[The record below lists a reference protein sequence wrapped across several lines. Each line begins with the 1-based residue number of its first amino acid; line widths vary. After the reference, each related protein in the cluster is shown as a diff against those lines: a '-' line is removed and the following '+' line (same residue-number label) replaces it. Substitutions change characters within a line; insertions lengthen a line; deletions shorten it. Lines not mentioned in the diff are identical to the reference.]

1 MQRTTRARS
10 PVPPDGLAGLGSVE
24 LLEENQR
31 YLDQALLAAGG
42 PPAWRGRKRAEA
54 RDLLALSQIAPRLGV
69 QYLDLRES
77 LRAVLLLR
85 VPVPRRT
92 ALDGELLL
100 ANHAVLGLTYAHV
113 ALREQLP
120 GFAFFQLLAPDCV
133 WHANVAPDHVQPL
146 CLGARLPAGIR
157 VKELVLMAYGALSL
171 QAVQID
177 ELDSAGV
184 LNPMAARWWQANTAR
199 IPLSR
204 VPFLSGEDEPAPDQT
219 SEPSEPVGGA
229 A

>member
-1 MQRTTRARS
+1 MNLTSSPRS

-31 YLDQALLAAGG
+31 FLDQALLAAGG
-42 PPAWRGRKRAEA
+42 PPPWRNRKRAEA
-54 RDLLALSQIAPRLGV
+54 RDLLALSQIATRLSV

-92 ALDGELLL
+92 SLEGDLLL
-100 ANHAVLGLTYAHV
+100 ADHAVLGLTYPHV

-120 GFAFFQLLAPDCV
+120 GFVFFQMLAPDCV
-133 WHANVAPDHVQPL
+133 WHANVAPDPVQPL

-157 VKELVLMAYGALSL
+157 VKELVLMAYGALSM
-171 QAVQID
+171 QSIQID
-177 ELDSAGV
+177 EQDSAGV
-184 LNPMAARWWQANTAR
+184 LNPMAAHWWQANTAR

-204 VPFLSGEDEPAPDQT
+204 IPFLSREDEPDPAHVTAPAAFEGT
-219 SEPSEPVGGA
+219 S
-229 A
+229 